1 LHNMSFGKSLYSGK
15 NTVDSGNVTT
25 FNSTQANYFRRS
37 KNTSSNKFSRNYDKY
52 QKENITTGN
61 SNMILTEKN
70 KTTETSESKFISS
83 DNIFEKNLEN
93 TILNTPQYEKKLSK
107 V

>member
-1 LHNMSFGKSLYSGK
+1 MSSGKSLYSRK
-15 NTVDSGNVTT
+15 NTVDSGNITT
-25 FNSTQANYFRRS
+25 FNSTQANYFKRS

-52 QKENITTGN
+52 QKENITSAN
-61 SNMILTEKN
+61 SNVILTEKN

-93 TILNTPQYEKKLSK
+93 TILNTPQYEKKMSK